1 MSDCRECCSG
11 GSCCPPGHNGKQLLI
26 DFLYLDLSVCER
38 CQGAESNLNQ
48 AIDEVSGVLKAAGF
62 EIEVNKVKIN
72 SKELAI
78 KYQFESSP
86 TIRVNGID
94 VQLEVKESS
103 CKECGDLCGDDIDC
117 RVYVYEGAEYSF
129 PPKAMIINAILKS
142 VYGEQRIEPCT
153 QAKYELPENLQRFF
167 DGISSRQHHR

>member
-1 MSDCRECCSG
+1 MSDCRECCPG

-94 VQLEVKESS
+94 VQLDVKESS
-103 CKECGDLCGDDIDC
+103 CKESVSYTHLD
-117 RVYVYEGAEYSF
+117 VY
-129 PPKAMIINAILKS
+129 K
-142 VYGEQRIEPCT
+142 
-153 QAKYELPENLQRFF
+153 
-167 DGISSRQHHR
+167 RQG